1 VPLYDEEIE
10 WLSLMK
16 TICIDKQFLY
26 TDITDK
32 SSFGSNV
39 NF

>member
-1 VPLYDEEIE
+1 MVIVDEN
-10 WLSLMK
+10 K
-16 TICIDKQFLY
+16 YIDKQFLY